1 MFRAPGGLAGG
12 LDITGAG
19 TDVALCV
26 SDMHIK
32 KLFQL
37 KKNNIA
43 GGCAE
48 FPPGP
53 SEGSGK
59 KPELGGAPRGP
70 EAPQLDS
77 PPAHPSCLPGA
88 GRQDA
93 AQSPSP
99 TAHRSAGRK
108 APSAH
113 VSHQVLEMWLS
124 YLQPWR
130 YAPEKQAQSSACQP
144 RCVSDRW

>member
-1 MFRAPGGLAGG
+1 MFRAPGGL
-12 LDITGAG
+12 DVTGPDA
-19 TDVALCV
+19 DVALCV
-26 SDMHIK
+26 SYMHIK

-37 KKNNIA
+37 KKNHIM

-59 KPELGGAPRGP
+59 KPELGGAPRGT

-77 PPAHPSCLPGA
+77 PPAHPSCFPGA
-88 GRQDA
+88 GLQA
-93 AQSPSP
+93 APGCSPEPQAHSP
-99 TAHRSAGRK
+99 PECRPR

-113 VSHQVLEMWLS
+113 VSPQVLEMWLS

-130 YAPEKQAQSSACQP
+130 YAPEKQAQSSDCQP